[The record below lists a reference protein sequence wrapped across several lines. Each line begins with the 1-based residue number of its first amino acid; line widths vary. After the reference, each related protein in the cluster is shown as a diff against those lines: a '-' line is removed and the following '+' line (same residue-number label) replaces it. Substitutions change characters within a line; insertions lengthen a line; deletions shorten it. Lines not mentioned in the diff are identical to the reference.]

1 MKIKGILFLLLLSG
15 ALLIYVFAV
24 YAQQTGNGQKM
35 NIQIDN
41 KTFTVIVE
49 NNKTVKELY
58 QKLPITLEMSDLN
71 NNEKYC
77 YLDFTLPTD
86 SKSVKNIKKGDVML
100 FGNSCLVIFYKSFT
114 TSYSYTKIG
123 HIENPADIETI
134 LGKKDIKIEF
144 IKVDL

>member
-1 MKIKGILFLLLLSG
+1 MKIKTILFSLLLSG
-15 ALLIYVFAV
+15 ALLVYVFAV
-24 YAQQTGNGQKM
+24 YAQQTGNSQKM

-123 HIENPADIETI
+123 HIENPADIETA
-134 LGKKDIKIEF
+134 LGRKDIKVILTENN
-144 IKVDL
+144 

>member
-1 MKIKGILFLLLLSG
+1 MKIKVILFSLLLSG
-15 ALLIYVFAV
+15 ALLVYVFAV
-24 YAQQTGNGQKM
+24 YAQQTGNSQKM

-58 QKLPITLEMSDLN
+58 QKLPITLEMLDLN

-123 HIENPADIETI
+123 YIENPADIETV
-134 LGKKDIKIEF
+134 LGKKDIKVVLTESN
-144 IKVDL
+144 

>member
-1 MKIKGILFLLLLSG
+1 MKKFAVFIFIILFMG
-15 ALLIYVFAV
+15 VFEGISF
-24 YAQQTGNGQKM
+24 AQQSYM
-35 NIQIDN
+35 NSKIDN
-41 KTFTVIVE
+41 IIFKVVLE
-49 NNKTVKELY
+49 ENKTVDALV

-86 SKSVKNIKKGDVML
+86 AKSVKNIKKGDIML

-123 HIENPADIETI
+123 HIENPADIETA
-134 LGKKDIKIEF
+134 LGKKDIKVILTENN
-144 IKVDL
+144 

>member
-1 MKIKGILFLLLLSG
+1 MKKIVVFILIILFTG
-15 ALLIYVFAV
+15 VFWEVVFA
-24 YAQQTGNGQKM
+24 QQNFM
-35 NIQIDN
+35 NIKVNN
-41 KTFTVIVE
+41 KIFKIVLE
-49 NNKTVKELY
+49 DNKTVKSLT

-77 YLDFTLPTD
+77 YLNFTLPTD

-123 HIENPADIETI
+123 YIENPADIETI
-134 LGKKDIKIEF
+134 LGKKDIKVILTENN
-144 IKVDL
+144 

>member
-1 MKIKGILFLLLLSG
+1 MFNEMKKFVVFILIILFTG
-15 ALLIYVFAV
+15 VFWETGFT
-24 YAQQTGNGQKM
+24 QQNYM
-35 NIQIDN
+35 NIKANN
-41 KTFTVIVE
+41 KIFKVVFE
-49 NNKTVKELY
+49 DNKTVKSLT

-71 NNEKYC
+71 DNEKYC

-123 HIENPADIETI
+123 HIENPADIETA
-134 LGKKDIKIEF
+134 LGKKN
-144 IKVDL
+144 IKVVLTENN

>member
-1 MKIKGILFLLLLSG
+1 MKIKVILFSLLLSG
-15 ALLIYVFAV
+15 ALLVYVFAV
-24 YAQQTGNGQKM
+24 YAQQTGNSQKM

-58 QKLPITLEMSDLN
+58 QKLPITLTMSDLN

-86 SKSVKNIKKGDVML
+86 AESVKNIKKGDVML

-123 HIENPADIETI
+123 HIENPADIETA
-134 LGKKDIKIEF
+134 LGRKDIKVVLTENS
-144 IKVDL
+144 

>member
-1 MKIKGILFLLLLSG
+1 
-15 ALLIYVFAV
+15 
-24 YAQQTGNGQKM
+24 
-35 NIQIDN
+35 
-41 KTFTVIVE
+41 
-49 NNKTVKELY
+49 
-58 QKLPITLEMSDLN
+58 MSDLN

-123 HIENPADIETI
+123 YIENPADIETA
-134 LGKKDIKIEF
+134 LGKKDIKVILTENN
-144 IKVDL
+144 

>member
-1 MKIKGILFLLLLSG
+1 MKIKVILFSLLLSG
-15 ALLIYVFAV
+15 ALIVYVFAV
-24 YAQQTGNGQKM
+24 YAQQTGNSQKM

-123 HIENPADIETI
+123 YIENPADIETA
-134 LGKKDIKIEF
+134 LGRKDIKVILTENN
-144 IKVDL
+144 

>member
-1 MKIKGILFLLLLSG
+1 MKIKVILFSLLLSG

-24 YAQQTGNGQKM
+24 YAQQTGNSQKM

-58 QKLPITLEMSDLN
+58 RKLPITLEMSDLN

-77 YLDFTLPTD
+77 YLDFILPTD
-86 SKSVKNIKKGDVML
+86 AESVKNIKKGDIML
-100 FGNSCLVIFYKSFT
+100 FGNSCLVIFYKSFK

-123 HIENPADIETI
+123 HIENPADIEI
-134 LGKKDIKIEF
+134 ALGKKDIKVI
-144 IKVDL
+144 LTGNN

>member
-1 MKIKGILFLLLLSG
+1 MKIKVILFSLLLSG
-15 ALLIYVFAV
+15 ALLVYVFAV
-24 YAQQTGNGQKM
+24 YAQQTGNSQKM

-49 NNKTVKELY
+49 NNKAVKELY

-77 YLDFTLPTD
+77 YLNFTLPTD

-100 FGNSCLVIFYKSFT
+100 FGNNCLVIFYKSFT

-123 HIENPADIETI
+123 HIENPADIETA
-134 LGKKDIKIEF
+134 LGRKDIKVILTENN
-144 IKVDL
+144 

>member
-1 MKIKGILFLLLLSG
+1 MKTKLILFSLLLSG
-15 ALLIYVFAV
+15 ALLVYVFAV
-24 YAQQTGNGQKM
+24 DSQQYRNSQKM

-58 QKLPITLEMSDLN
+58 QKLPITLTMSDLN

-77 YLDFTLPTD
+77 YLDFTLPAD

-100 FGNSCLVIFYKSFT
+100 FGNNCLVIFYKSFT

-123 HIENPADIETI
+123 HIENPADIETA
-134 LGKKDIKIEF
+134 LGRKDIKVILTENN
-144 IKVDL
+144 

>member
-1 MKIKGILFLLLLSG
+1 MKKIVVFILIILFTG
-15 ALLIYVFAV
+15 VFWEVVFA
-24 YAQQTGNGQKM
+24 QQNFM
-35 NIQIDN
+35 NIKVNN
-41 KTFTVIVE
+41 KIFKIVLE
-49 NNKTVKELY
+49 DNKTVKSLT

-100 FGNSCLVIFYKSFT
+100 FGSSCLVIFYKSFT

-123 HIENPADIETI
+123 HIENPADIETA
-134 LGKKDIKIEF
+134 LGKKDIKVVLTENN
-144 IKVDL
+144 

>member
-1 MKIKGILFLLLLSG
+1 MKIKVILFSLLLSG
-15 ALLIYVFAV
+15 ALIVYVFAV
-24 YAQQTGNGQKM
+24 YAQQTGNSQKM

-123 HIENPADIETI
+123 HIENPADIETA
-134 LGKKDIKIEF
+134 LGKKDIKVVLTENN
-144 IKVDL
+144 

>member
-1 MKIKGILFLLLLSG
+1 MKIKVVLFSLLLSG

-24 YAQQTGNGQKM
+24 YAQQYRNSQKM

-58 QKLPITLEMSDLN
+58 QKLPMTLTMSDLN

-77 YLDFTLPTD
+77 YLDFTLPAD
-86 SKSVKNIKKGDVML
+86 PKSVKNIKKGDVML
-100 FGNSCLVIFYKSFT
+100 FGNNCLVIFYKSFT
-114 TSYSYTKIG
+114 ASYSYTRIG
-123 HIENPADIETI
+123 HIENLAEIETI
-134 LGKKDIKIEF
+134 LGKKDIKVILTENN
-144 IKVDL
+144 

>member
-1 MKIKGILFLLLLSG
+1 MTIKGILFSLLLSG
-15 ALLIYVFAV
+15 ALIVYVFAV
-24 YAQQTGNGQKM
+24 YAQQTGNSQKM

-123 HIENPADIETI
+123 YIENPADIETA
-134 LGKKDIKIEF
+134 LGRKDIKVILTENN
-144 IKVDL
+144 

>member
-1 MKIKGILFLLLLSG
+1 MKTKLILFSLLLSG
-15 ALLIYVFAV
+15 ALLVYVFAV
-24 YAQQTGNGQKM
+24 YAQQTGNSQKM

-123 HIENPADIETI
+123 HIENPADIETA
-134 LGKKDIKIEF
+134 LGRKDIKVILTENN
-144 IKVDL
+144 

>member
-1 MKIKGILFLLLLSG
+1 MKIKGILFSLLLSG
-15 ALLIYVFAV
+15 ALIVYVFAV
-24 YAQQTGNGQKM
+24 YAQQTENSQKM

-77 YLDFTLPTD
+77 YLNFTLPTD

-114 TSYSYTKIG
+114 TSYSYTKVG
-123 HIENPADIETI
+123 YIENPADIETA
-134 LGKKDIKIEF
+134 LGKKDIKVVLTESN
-144 IKVDL
+144 

>member
-1 MKIKGILFLLLLSG
+1 MKIKVILFSLLLSG
-15 ALLIYVFAV
+15 ALIVYVFAV
-24 YAQQTGNGQKM
+24 YAQQTGNSQKM

-123 HIENPADIETI
+123 YIENPADIEI
-134 LGKKDIKIEF
+134 MSDKKSIEVSF
-144 IKVDL
+144 NNK

>member
-1 MKIKGILFLLLLSG
+1 MKTKLILFSLLLSG

-24 YAQQTGNGQKM
+24 YAQQTGNSQKM

-49 NNKTVKELY
+49 NNRTVKELY

-123 HIENPADIETI
+123 HIENPADIETA
-134 LGKKDIKIEF
+134 LGKKDIK
-144 IKVDL
+144 VVLTGNN

>member
-1 MKIKGILFLLLLSG
+1 MKIKLILFSLLLSG
-15 ALLIYVFAV
+15 ALLVYVFAV
-24 YAQQTGNGQKM
+24 YAQQTGNSQKM

-123 HIENPADIETI
+123 HIENPADIEI
-134 LGKKDIKIEF
+134 MSDKKSIEVSF
-144 IKVDL
+144 NNK

>member
-1 MKIKGILFLLLLSG
+1 MKIKVILFSLLLSG
-15 ALLIYVFAV
+15 ALLVYVFAV
-24 YAQQTGNGQKM
+24 YAQQTGNSQKM

-123 HIENPADIETI
+123 HIENPADIEI
-134 LGKKDIKIEF
+134 MSDKKSIEVSF
-144 IKVDL
+144 NNK

>member
-1 MKIKGILFLLLLSG
+1 MKKFVVFILIILFTG
-15 ALLIYVFAV
+15 VFLETGFT
-24 YAQQTGNGQKM
+24 QQDYM
-35 NIQIDN
+35 NIKVDN
-41 KTFTVIVE
+41 KIFKIVLE
-49 NNKTVKELY
+49 DNKTVKSLT
-58 QKLPITLEMSDLN
+58 QKLPITLKMSDLN

-123 HIENPADIETI
+123 HIENPADIEI
-134 LGKKDIKIEF
+134 MSDKKSIEVSF
-144 IKVDL
+144 NNK

>member
-1 MKIKGILFLLLLSG
+1 MKIKVILFSLLLSG
-15 ALLIYVFAV
+15 ALLVYVFAV
-24 YAQQTGNGQKM
+24 YAQQTGNSQKM

-49 NNKTVKELY
+49 NNRTVKELY

-77 YLDFTLPTD
+77 YLDFTLPTA
-86 SKSVKNIKKGDVML
+86 STSVKNITKGDVML

-123 HIENPADIETI
+123 HIENPADIETA
-134 LGKKDIKIEF
+134 LGKKDIKVEF
-144 IKVDL
+144 VKVDL

>member
-1 MKIKGILFLLLLSG
+1 MTIKGILFSLLLSG

-24 YAQQTGNGQKM
+24 YAQQTENNQKM

-58 QKLPITLEMSDLN
+58 QKLPITLTMSDLN

-86 SKSVKNIKKGDVML
+86 SKSVKNIKKGDIML

-123 HIENPADIETI
+123 YIENPADIETV
-134 LGKKDIKIEF
+134 LGKKDIKVVLTENN
-144 IKVDL
+144 

>member
-1 MKIKGILFLLLLSG
+1 MTIKGILFSLLLSG

-86 SKSVKNIKKGDVML
+86 SKSVKNIKKGDIML

-123 HIENPADIETI
+123 YIENPADIEI
-134 LGKKDIKIEF
+134 MSDKKSIEVSF
-144 IKVDL
+144 NNK

>member
-1 MKIKGILFLLLLSG
+1 MNIKVILFSLLLSG
-15 ALLIYVFAV
+15 ALLVYVFAV
-24 YAQQTGNGQKM
+24 YAQQTGNSQKM

-49 NNKTVKELY
+49 NNKAVKELY

-123 HIENPADIETI
+123 HIENPADIETA
-134 LGKKDIKIEF
+134 LGKKDIKVVLTENN
-144 IKVDL
+144 

>member
-1 MKIKGILFLLLLSG
+1 MNIKGILFSLLLSG
-15 ALLIYVFAV
+15 ALLVYVFAV
-24 YAQQTGNGQKM
+24 YAQQTGNSQKM

-77 YLDFTLPTD
+77 YLNFTLPTD
-86 SKSVKNIKKGDVML
+86 AESVKNIKKGDVML

-123 HIENPADIETI
+123 YIENSNDIEKV
-134 LGKKDIKIEF
+134 LGESTV
-144 IKVDL
+144 KVLFEK

>member
-1 MKIKGILFLLLLSG
+1 MKKIVVFILIMLFTG
-15 ALLIYVFAV
+15 VFWEVVFA
-24 YAQQTGNGQKM
+24 QQNFM
-35 NIQIDN
+35 NIKVNN
-41 KTFTVIVE
+41 KIFKIVLE
-49 NNKTVKELY
+49 DNKTVKSLT

-123 HIENPADIETI
+123 HIENPADIETA
-134 LGKKDIKIEF
+134 LGKKDIKVVLTENN
-144 IKVDL
+144 